1 MIKKIIGE
9 GNKVELQKTGH
20 CGTKKEDPQAAIY
33 HSLVCEILDDEQIK
47 ITIPLERGRL
57 VPLPVNSLYYA
68 SFYTNGG
75 IYQARVV
82 VKDRFK
88 EEHIYTMIIELLSDL
103 KKLQRRQYY
112 RLNCMM
118 DIRFKV
124 LTENEEME
132 FEKEGEILENSD
144 DYKEGTALDI
154 SGGGM
159 RFISEEKIEK
169 DRDIFLIIQIH
180 YEDGSKK
187 YGLNAQVI
195 GAQSVKQRDDLYEYR
210 VEYKNIQGKVREAL
224 IKYIF
229 DEERKQRKHEN
240 ELK

>member
-9 GNKVELQKTGH
+9 GSKVELQRAGH
-20 CGTKKEDPQAAIY
+20 HVTKKDEQQATVY

-47 ITIPLERGRL
+47 ITIPLEQGRL
-57 VPLPVNSLYYA
+57 VPLPVKSIYYA
-68 SFYTNGG
+68 SFYTTGG
-75 IYQARVV
+75 VYQAKVV

-88 EEHIYTMIIELLSDL
+88 EDNVYMMIIELISDL
-103 KKLQRRQYY
+103 KKFQRRQYY

-118 DIRFKV
+118 DIRFK
-124 LTENEEME
+124 LLQDKEETE
-132 FEKEGEILENSD
+132 FEKEGNILENPA
-144 DYKEGTALDI
+144 DYKDGTALDI

-169 DRDIFLIIQIH
+169 DSDIFLVIQVH
-180 YEDGSKK
+180 YEDGSKE
-187 YGLNAQVI
+187 YGLNAQI
-195 GAQSVKQRDDLYEYR
+195 ISAQPVKQRDDLYEYR
-210 VEYKNIQGKVREAL
+210 VEYKNIQGKIREAL